1 MILFLQ
7 TMRAT
12 FLYERSFHESWV
24 EIAFCLVTFNMD
36 AISLKSLHGNNSNNY
51 SNDNNMKID
60 AFIFG
65 GKINECCDADARMHH
80 VSREE
85 YALLA

>member
-1 MILFLQ
+1 
-7 TMRAT
+7 
-12 FLYERSFHESWV
+12 
-24 EIAFCLVTFNMD
+24 MD

-65 GKINECCDADARMHH
+65 GKINECYDADARMHH
-80 VSREE
+80 VGREE